1 MDQFLGIALRWF
13 HVIAACVAIG
23 GAVFIRFI
31 LPAGLKLLESEQQ
44 KAVYLRCRRVFKM
57 MVHTCILLLLLSG
70 TYNAIANWQKYKLV
84 MPTSHMFFGL
94 HVLLGLAVF
103 TISLILLA
111 GKEPPP
117 MHKKWMAVN
126 VVLMMLVVAAASSLK
141 WVRDHAPVV
150 TPSAQ
155 GE

>member
-1 MDQFLGIALRWF
+1 MDEFLGVLSRWL
-13 HVIAACVAIG
+13 HIIPACLAIG

-31 LPAGLKLLESEQQ
+31 LPVGLGILEPEQQ

-57 MVHTCILLLLLSG
+57 LIHTSILLLLLSG
-70 TYNAIANWQKYKLV
+70 TYNAIANWPKYKLAV
-84 MPTSHMFFGL
+84 PTSHMFFGL

-111 GKEPPP
+111 GKEPPQ

-126 VVLMMLVVAAASSLK
+126 VVLMMLVVAAGSTLK
-141 WVRDHAPVV
+141 WVRDHAPAAS
-150 TPSAQ
+150 SAQ
-155 GE
+155 TK